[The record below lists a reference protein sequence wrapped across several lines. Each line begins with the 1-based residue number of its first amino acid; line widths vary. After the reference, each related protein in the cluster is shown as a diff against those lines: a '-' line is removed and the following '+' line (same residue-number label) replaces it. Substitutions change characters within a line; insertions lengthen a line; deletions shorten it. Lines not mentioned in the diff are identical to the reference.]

1 MELLKTTITVLS
13 IETKT
18 TKNGKTMFKIKGSD
32 NKSYQL
38 WQSKQDG
45 TDSMAYIA
53 FSSIPKMGV
62 GKTFDISY
70 REEQGEYGGKTI
82 IYRTIA
88 NAIPV
93 KQEEDEIETAQSKV
107 TGEDEKWKGIRDEKR
122 NDIKWMNAINNA
134 SLIISKKI
142 DSFAEYSIEDA
153 KKDVKELANWY
164 YKLEPYFVNDNLP
177 DELDK
182 AIANIPF

>member
-1 MELLKTTITVLS
+1 MELLKTTITILS
-13 IETKT
+13 VEEKT
-18 TKNGKTMFKIKGSD
+18 TKNGKTMFKIKGTD
-32 NKSYQL
+32 GKFYQL

-62 GKTFDISY
+62 GKSFNISY
-70 REEQGEYGGKTI
+70 GEEFGEYKGKTI
-82 IYRTIA
+82 VYRTIA

-93 KQEEDEIETAQSKV
+93 EQETDDLETSRLKV
-107 TGEDEKWKGIRDEKR
+107 TGEDEKWKGIRNEKR

-134 SLIISKKI
+134 TIIISKRI
-142 DSFAEYSIEDA
+142 DSFTEYSLEDA

-164 YKLEPYFVNDNLP
+164 FKLEPYFSNDNLP

-182 AIANIPF
+182 VIANIPF

>member
-1 MELLKTTITVLS
+1 MELLKTTITILS
-13 IETKT
+13 VEEKT

-32 NKSYQL
+32 DKSYQL

-45 TDSMAYIA
+45 KDSMAYLA
-53 FSSIPKMGV
+53 FKNTLNMGV
-62 GKTFDISY
+62 GKSFNISY
-70 REEQGEYGGKTI
+70 REEFGEYKGKTI
-82 IYRTIA
+82 VYRTIA

-93 KQEEDEIETAQSKV
+93 KQETDDMETSRLKV
-107 TGEDEKWKGIRDEKR
+107 TGEDEKWKGIRNEKR

-134 SLIISKKI
+134 TIIISKKI

-164 YKLEPYFVNDNLP
+164 YKLEPYFINDDLP

>member
-13 IETKT
+13 VEEKT

-62 GKTFDISY
+62 GKSFDISY

-107 TGEDEKWKGIRDEKR
+107 TGEDEKWKEIRNEKR
-122 NDIKWMNAINNA
+122 DDIKWMNAINNA
-134 SLIISKKI
+134 SLIISKKLI
-142 DSFAEYSIEDA
+142 VLLNIVL
-153 KKDVKELANWY
+153 KTLRKMLK
-164 YKLEPYFVNDNLP
+164 NLP
-177 DELDK
+177 
-182 AIANIPF
+182 IGIIN